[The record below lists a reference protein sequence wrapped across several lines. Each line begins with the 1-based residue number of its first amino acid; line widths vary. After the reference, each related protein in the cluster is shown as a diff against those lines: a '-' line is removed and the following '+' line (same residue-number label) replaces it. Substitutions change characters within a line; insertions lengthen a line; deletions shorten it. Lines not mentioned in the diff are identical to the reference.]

1 MNEIPNPTG
10 SAEAGGALRLGRS
23 PRAQDS
29 KERGGPRSAVLT
41 ADPEVPAKGQRRRFN
56 NEFKRR
62 VLAEADR
69 CGPGEIAALLR
80 REGLYSSHLATWRAA
95 RDRGELSLTAPKKRG
110 PKPKAIDP
118 SAKRVAEL
126 EREVAKLKARAER
139 AEFLVEMQKKMAAL
153 LGRTLTEE
161 DPT

>member
-1 MNEIPNPTG
+1 
-10 SAEAGGALRLGRS
+10 
-23 PRAQDS
+23 
-29 KERGGPRSAVLT
+29 
-41 ADPEVPAKGQRRRFN
+41 
-56 NEFKRR
+56 
-62 VLAEADR
+62 
-69 CGPGEIAALLR
+69 LLR